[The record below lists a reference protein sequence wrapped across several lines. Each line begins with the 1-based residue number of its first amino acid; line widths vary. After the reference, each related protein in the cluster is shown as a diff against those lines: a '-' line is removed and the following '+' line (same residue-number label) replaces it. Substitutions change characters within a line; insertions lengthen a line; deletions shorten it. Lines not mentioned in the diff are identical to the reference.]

1 MAEAGGKGLRG
12 NPALPRLKNPVHTR
26 IDTPGGRCYTVDR
39 REEGGKSMLRKITFR
54 VEIFK
59 EARQF
64 VAICP
69 ELNVSSFG
77 ATKEK
82 AEKSIHE
89 AVSLFLE
96 ECHRLGTL
104 DVVLEE
110 AGFLRDAPHGRWAP
124 PDPVVFE
131 KMDVGIPA

>member
-1 MAEAGGKGLRG
+1 
-12 NPALPRLKNPVHTR
+12 
-26 IDTPGGRCYTVDR
+26 
-39 REEGGKSMLRKITFR
+39 MLRKITFR

-59 EARQF
+59 EGRQF

-96 ECHRLGTL
+96 ECRRMGTL
-104 DVVLEE
+104 EAVLEE
-110 AGFLRDAPHGRWAP
+110 AGFLKGAPHGGWTP
-124 PDPVVFE
+124 PDPVVLE
-131 KMDVGIPA
+131 KMDVGIAA